1 VCPVRLG
8 SCSEALGHYRH
19 PTLAKAKIL
28 KPSDLIATV
37 GVSLLLLA
45 YVLDVTDKLEDD
57 SPWFFGLNAVGAGLA
72 CASAVMI
79 SFYPFV
85 VLEGIWALV
94 SIVAWARRVKNGP
107 KSALRA

>member
-1 VCPVRLG
+1 M
-8 SCSEALGHYRH
+8 
-19 PTLAKAKIL
+19 
-28 KPSDLIATV
+28 KPLDLIATV

-94 SIVAWARRVKNGP
+94 SVAALVRRLQNGP
-107 KSALRA
+107 KAAKP